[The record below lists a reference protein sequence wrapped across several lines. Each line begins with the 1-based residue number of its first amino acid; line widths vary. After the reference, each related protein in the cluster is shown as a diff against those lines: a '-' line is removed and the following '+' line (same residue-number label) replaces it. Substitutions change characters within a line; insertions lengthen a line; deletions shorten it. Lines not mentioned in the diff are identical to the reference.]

1 MKIVKPLV
9 CLALSATSFGTVASS
24 EQLLGAWQCSSVLPI
39 SWLDALSI
47 YSPDGSFKG
56 VANSVTQTNVNDR
69 VVEFDLYADGSWSLN
84 GNVLVTDIESIE
96 VIPKNL
102 QAEKGIEA
110 ITEAVN
116 QPSILHSE
124 LEVTLLTRD
133 SLQTK
138 SKDGVVD
145 NCRRVISASELKS
158 KSEQPI

>member
-1 MKIVKPLV
+1 M
-9 CLALSATSFGTVASS
+9 
-24 EQLLGAWQCSSVLPI
+24 
-39 SWLDALSI
+39 
-47 YSPDGSFKG
+47 
-56 VANSVTQTNVNDR
+56 
-69 VVEFDLYADGSWSLN
+69 YADGSWSLN

-102 QAEKGIEA
+102 QAEKGVEA